1 MNILINRRG
10 AAGDVLLLEPILTH
24 LSKEHTIKLITD
36 YYNIFKTSDHNF
48 EVSLYN
54 DPLPG
59 MGGYQPFR
67 NDIYINLDDVYE
79 DKPLINR
86 LEVLINYTEKQLVNH
101 NIEIEPIPYRNIEH
115 PLTIY
120 STNKANEYKKEY
132 GDYLVA
138 HIDLNPNYTEGRI
151 LHGVNWSE
159 VFRYIEDELNITVV
173 EIGKYTDW
181 GFRKK
186 NVKDISTLAP
196 IIKGSKYYIGI
207 DSFPSHL
214 AIAVKHPNI
223 LIFFG
228 NTDPSIVY
236 PIITKEMQISQKEC
250 ATPYCYH
257 SYKEGIK
264 SPLAYTGPINC
275 PLHHDPPLCNTYTT
289 DEIKKIIK
297 ENIYK

>member
-10 AAGDVLLLEPILTH
+10 SAGDVLLLEPILTY
-24 LSKEHTIKLITD
+24 LGKEHTVRLITD
-36 YYNIFKTSDHNF
+36 HYDIFETSDHNF
-48 EVSLYN
+48 KVSSRKNIFMPKY
-54 DPLPG
+54 DV
-59 MGGYQPFR
+59 
-67 NDIYINLDDVYE
+67 YISLDDVYE
-79 DKPLINR
+79 NEPLINR
-86 LEVLINYTEKQLVNH
+86 LEVLISYTEKQLINY

-115 PLTIY
+115 PLTTHA
-120 STNKANEYKKEY
+120 TNKVDEYKKEY

-138 HIDLNPNYTEGRI
+138 HVDTNPNYTKGRR
-151 LHGVNWSE
+151 LHGINWSE

-173 EIGKYTDW
+173 EIGKYTNW

-214 AIAVKHPNI
+214 AIAVKHTNI

-236 PIITKEMQISQKEC
+236 PIITKSMQISQKEC
-250 ATPYCYH
+250 ATPHCYH
-257 SYKEGIK
+257 SYKGGIT
-264 SPLAYTGPINC
+264 SPLIHTGPKNC
-275 PLHHDPPLCNTYTT
+275 PLYHDPPLCNTYTT